1 MTVLMNDVKVL
12 AIVDENSKYI
22 DKYIEKLS
30 KSFRGTLYLTYVKDI
45 GFYPAEVLLEF
56 EKSFNKIKR
65 RGLEVLN
72 RIAKRAKEL
81 GFKTEILG
89 VHCGIAIERILRL
102 EEQLNPDLILI
113 GYRCGLFRR
122 LLSEDYFD
130 TILCKAKTP
139 ILVAR

>member
-1 MTVLMNDVKVL
+1 MTVSMNDVRIL
-12 AIVDENSKYI
+12 AVVDENTKHI
-22 DKYIEKLS
+22 DEYIEKLS

-56 EKSFNKIKR
+56 EKSFDKIKR
-65 RGLEVLN
+65 KGLEVLN
-72 RIAKRAKEL
+72 RIAKKAKEF

-89 VHCGIAIERILRL
+89 VHCGIAVERILKL

-113 GYRCGLFRR
+113 GYRCGLLRR

-130 TILCKAKTP
+130 SLLCKAKTP